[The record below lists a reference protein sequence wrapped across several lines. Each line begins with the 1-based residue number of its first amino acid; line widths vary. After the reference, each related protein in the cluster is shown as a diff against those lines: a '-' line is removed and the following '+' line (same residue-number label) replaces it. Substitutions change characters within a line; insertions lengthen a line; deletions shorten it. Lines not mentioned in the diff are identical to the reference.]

1 MKFVSIAIMSIM
13 VLQSS
18 AIERNYPYQT
28 VSKGKQQDVIKAGG
42 KPELEPLETGNFKSL
57 DSKFDMKKFITRD
70 GFKEKP
76 ADRDSVEERIKWGS
90 RNFGNEEATKIQN
103 KLKREKGVIRH
114 IQDKAY
120 ELGIR

>member
-1 MKFVSIAIMSIM
+1 MKFISIAILSIM
-13 VLQSS
+13 VCES
-18 AIERNYPYQT
+18 AAITDNYPYFT

-42 KPELEPLETGNFKSL
+42 KAELEPLETGNFKSL
-57 DSKFDMKKFITRD
+57 DSKFDMKKLITRD
-70 GFKEKP
+70 GFKEKS

-90 RNFGNEEATKIQN
+90 RNYGNEEATKIQN
-103 KLKREKGVIRH
+103 KLKREKGVVRH